1 MINRPDRSRRG
12 STFIELALAAPL
24 FLLILAGCFQYG
36 YYFFIYNRLENSVR
50 AGARYAA
57 LRGPAR
63 TQQTIRAQ
71 SARNRFPGVV
81 TRLVKDRVAAQ
92 VEVQAGP
99 HRLVALITREAV
111 EELGLVPGSKV
122 VAVVKATSVM
132 VELPK

>member
-1 MINRPDRSRRG
+1 MESGYRIGQAAKLLGVSADTVRRWADRGEIRTRRSPG
-12 STFIELALAAPL
+12 GQRVIFASE
-24 FLLILAGCFQYG
+24 
-36 YYFFIYNRLENSVR
+36 V
-50 AGARYAA
+50 ARFAA

-99 HRLVALITREAV
+99 HRFVALITREAV
-111 EELGLVPGSKV
+111 EELGLAPGSKV

-132 VELPK
+132 VELPT